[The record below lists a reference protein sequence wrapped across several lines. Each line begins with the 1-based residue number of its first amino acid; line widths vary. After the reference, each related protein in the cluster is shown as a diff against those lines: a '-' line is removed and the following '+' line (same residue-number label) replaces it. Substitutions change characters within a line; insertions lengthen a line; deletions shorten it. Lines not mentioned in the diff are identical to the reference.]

1 MAALGITGWILL
13 VQAAAGLAHDH
24 RRLPLRLRLL
34 RYSAIVIT
42 LGASALF
49 HAVASPDSRA
59 VALAGFLLWVAGAAL
74 LMAAFTAGRFP
85 AAALLAARIVEAAV
99 AAFF

>member
-13 VQAAAGLAHDH
+13 VQGAAGH

-49 HAVASPDSRA
+49 HAVASPDPDASRA
-59 VALAGFLLWVAGAAL
+59 LALGGFLLWVAGAAL
-74 LMAAFTAGRFP
+74 LMAAFTADRFP
-85 AAALLAARIVEAAV
+85 AAAMLAARIVEAVV